1 MSKRTNVVR
10 KGDCGL
16 MVRNLIA
23 RHYLRLM
30 DKYCSDRSGRTYL
43 SMTVTD
49 MFHQAITLILQ
60 DSSMSKYVNDVEALE
75 RIEQRI
81 RNVFS
86 EIKQDHNQEKA
97 IEYADDIQ
105 TKATEVE

>member
-23 RHYLRLM
+23 RHYLSLM
-30 DKYCSDRSGRTYL
+30 DKYCSDRSGRIYL
-43 SMTVTD
+43 SMTATD

-60 DSSMSKYVNDVEALE
+60 DSSMSKYTKEEEVLE

-86 EIKQDHNQEKA
+86 EIKQDHNQGKA
-97 IEYADDIQ
+97 IEYADNIQ
-105 TKATEVE
+105 AKEAEVE

>member
-10 KGDCGL
+10 KGDCGV
-16 MVRNLIA
+16 MVRDLIA
-23 RHYLRLM
+23 RHYLSLM
-30 DKYCSDRSGRTYL
+30 DKYCSDRSGRVYL

-49 MFHQAITLILQ
+49 MFHQAIILILQ
-60 DSSMSKYVNDVEALE
+60 DSSMTKYVKEEEALE

-86 EIKQDHNQEKA
+86 EIKQDHNQGKV
-97 IEYADDIQ
+97 IEYADNIQ
-105 TKATEVE
+105 AKEETAE